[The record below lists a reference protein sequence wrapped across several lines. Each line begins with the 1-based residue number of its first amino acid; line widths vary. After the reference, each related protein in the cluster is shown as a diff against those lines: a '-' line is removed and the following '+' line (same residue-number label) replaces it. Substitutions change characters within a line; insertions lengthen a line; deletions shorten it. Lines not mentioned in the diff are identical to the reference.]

1 MSEVRDAVESDG
13 GRIGAA
19 GLIVTGAAAA
29 LAAAAA
35 WRLES
40 YLAAG
45 VAAHLLASLPVWLGV
60 LLTEDR
66 RRRAFEEARE
76 ERRLE
81 ALAKAGGPGRGALFS
96 AGGAAGVD
104 APGAEGALARLERFR
119 RVGAAAI
126 GGATA
131 AAHLG
136 LGWGLLRTFPRDKAS
151 ADLGAAAALAAAAFA
166 LLLVGRYAFVL
177 AGRARGIPEVAAGGR
192 RATWGAL
199 ATLLAAAGLAL
210 VQGGGVT
217 RLDLGGHALAAA
229 SLLLGAEG
237 LLLLLLEVYR
247 PRRPDEVLRPVYDSR
262 LLGLLTAPGDL
273 ARSIAQTVDYQFGF
287 SLSQTWLYRLLA
299 RWVVPILGLAALVLW
314 LLTVV
319 VVTGPGEVTLVRRL
333 GRLRPGVA
341 HGPGPALKLP
351 WPIDEAVAV
360 PAGRVSDLVTGG
372 HAEPPEHDEGARE
385 RAVLWTEVHAGEA
398 GEDQDLLVLLARRV
412 VREASETAPIG
423 SDVAP
428 VNLLKVAGLLT
439 WQVGATP
446 DARQAYATRVEDPA
460 ALLEV
465 LAERELSFMLSGAD
479 LDELL
484 LARADRGADLA
495 RRVGASAAKHGLGVE
510 VRSASL
516 AEVHPPSEVAAS
528 FEAATV
534 AIEEREA
541 TIQAAKADA
550 ARIGPAARARA
561 ERIRGDAVVA
571 ARARVELVRA
581 DAERFQAQ
589 RLLDRAAPGVFRAH
603 RLLDALIAA
612 GKDKRKVVLGGAA
625 PVDTDLSLTDKIAY
639 DEQNIGTTAP
649 PPAAGAGGAGR

>member
-19 GLIVTGAAAA
+19 GLVVTGAAAG
-29 LAAAAA
+29 LAGFAA

-45 VAAHLLASLPVWLGV
+45 VVAHLLASLPVWLGV

-76 ERRLE
+76 ERRLD
-81 ALAKAGGPGRGALFS
+81 ALARSARRGALFS
-96 AGGAAGVD
+96 ADDAKGVD
-104 APGAEGALARLERFR
+104 APGAAGALARLERFR
-119 RVGAAAI
+119 RAGAAAL
-126 GGATA
+126 AAVTA
-131 AAHLG
+131 AAHLA
-136 LGWGLLRTFPRDKAS
+136 LGWGLLALFPRAGAA
-151 ADLGAAAALAAAAFA
+151 ADLRAAAALAASAFA

-177 AGRARGIPEVAAGGR
+177 AGRDRGIPEVAAGGR

-199 ATLLAAAGLAL
+199 VSLAAAGGLAL
-210 VQGGGVT
+210 VQGGGYAQ
-217 RLDLGGHALAAA
+217 LDLAGHALAGA

-247 PRRPDEVLRPVYDSR
+247 PRRADEVLRPVYDSR

-287 SLSQTWLYRLLA
+287 ELSQTWLYRLLA
-299 RWVVPILGLAALVLW
+299 RWVVPILGLAAAVLW
-314 LLTVV
+314 LLTAV
-319 VVTGPGEVTLVRRL
+319 VVTGPGDVTLVRRL

-351 WPIDEAVAV
+351 WPIDEAVVV
-360 PAGRVSDLVTGG
+360 PAGGLQDLVTGG
-372 HAEPPEHDEGARE
+372 HGEPPELEEGARE
-385 RAVLWTEVHAGEA
+385 RAVLWTEVHADEES

-412 VREASETAPIG
+412 VRGAAEPAPVG

-439 WQVGATP
+439 WQVGKSPEA
-446 DARQAYATRVEDPA
+446 QVSFATRVEDPE

-495 RRVGASAAKHGLGVE
+495 RRVGAAAAKHGLGVE

-516 AEVHPPSEVAAS
+516 AEVHPPSEVAAA

-534 AIEEREA
+534 ATEEREA
-541 TIQAAKADA
+541 TIQAARADA

-561 ERIRGDAVVA
+561 EKLRGDAAVA
-571 ARARVELVRA
+571 AKRRVELVRA

-589 RLLDRAAPGVFRAH
+589 RLLDRAAPGVFRLH
-603 RLLDALIAA
+603 RLLDALVAA
-612 GKDKRKVVLGGAA
+612 GRDKRKVVLGAAGA
-625 PVDTDLSLTDKIAY
+625 VDTDLSLTDKIAY
-639 DEQNIGTTAP
+639 DEQQIGTTAP
-649 PPAAGAGGAGR
+649 APADGGGGAGR